1 MHEFEVLV
9 RVLTTLPNYLLIVG
23 DFNVRVE
30 GPKAPG
36 SERLCKLLSDNKLA
50 QNVVGSTHEK
60 GGTLDLVISRSD
72 VCVVSL
78 VSEVGVLHSGIF
90 DHHTVTFSMSIPCPE
105 ARVLYKPVRDYSS
118 LDTTRCWLG
127 QDKTIQDNSC

>member
-1 MHEFEVLV
+1 MDQFEVLV

-23 DFNVRVE
+23 DFNVGVE
-30 GPKAPG
+30 GPKALG

-50 QNVVGSTHEK
+50 QNMVGSTHEK

-78 VSEVGVLHSGIF
+78 VSEVGVLHSGVS
-90 DHHTVTFSMSIPCPE
+90 DHHTVTFSMSIPP
-105 ARVLYKPVRDYSS
+105 S
-118 LDTTRCWLG
+118 
-127 QDKTIQDNSC
+127 